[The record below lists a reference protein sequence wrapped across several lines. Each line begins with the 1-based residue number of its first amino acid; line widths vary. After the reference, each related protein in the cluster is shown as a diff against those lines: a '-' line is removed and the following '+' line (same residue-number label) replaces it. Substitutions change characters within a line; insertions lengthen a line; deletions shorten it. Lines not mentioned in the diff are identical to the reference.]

1 MSLKRGGTMKK
12 SVTVQDI
19 ANSLN
24 MSRNTVSKALNGKSV
39 PIKTRNAVINA
50 AIEMGY
56 KGYKIAA
63 TTDTSL
69 KQKRFAI
76 VSSRLLMSI
85 TYHSYILKGIEDSLN
100 EYDIELVQFRIT
112 DTASFN
118 KFKRYLSDYG
128 VDGIIC
134 IEFFNSSYIAELLEL
149 GQAFVFMDF
158 PFDNASLKGKY
169 DVILPESMNTIKNF
183 CMRLIKTDNCS
194 SFGFVGDYTHCCSFY
209 ERFVGMREALF
220 LSGLPVDLR
229 FSITHND
236 SEPYDT
242 QSLINAVSA
251 MEKMPDCF
259 VAANDAIA
267 VNLLNALTSLGKSIP
282 KEVKIIGYDNIPESK
297 KTNPPLTSVNVNKTA
312 IGRRIVS
319 LLFERLANPAQVNQ
333 TVYVSSKVVM
343 RSTT

>member
-1 MSLKRGGTMKK
+1 MKK

-24 MSRNTVSKALNGKSV
+24 MSRNTVSKALNGKPV

-56 KGYKIAA
+56 KSYKIAA

-69 KQKRFAI
+69 NQKRFAI
-76 VSSRLLMSI
+76 LSSRLLMSI

-118 KFKRYLSDYG
+118 KFKRYLSDYS

-134 IEFFNSSYIAELLEL
+134 IEFFNCNYIAELLEM

-158 PFDNASLKGKY
+158 PLTDITPKGRY
-169 DVILPESMNTIKNF
+169 DIILPESMDTIKSF
-183 CMRLIKTDNCS
+183 CTQLIQKEQCQ
-194 SFGFVGDYTHCCSFY
+194 SFGFVGDYMHCRSFY
-209 ERFVGMREALF
+209 ERFMGMRQALF

-229 FSITHND
+229 YSITYND
-236 SEPYDT
+236 SEPYDV
-242 QSLINAVSA
+242 QSLIKAIEVLP
-251 MEKMPDCF
+251 KLPDCF

-267 VNLLNALTSLGKSIP
+267 VNLLNALTDLGKSVP
-282 KEVKIIGYDNIPESK
+282 KEIKIIGYDNIPDSK

-312 IGRRIVS
+312 IGRRMVS

-333 TVYVSSKVVM
+333 IVYVSSKVIV